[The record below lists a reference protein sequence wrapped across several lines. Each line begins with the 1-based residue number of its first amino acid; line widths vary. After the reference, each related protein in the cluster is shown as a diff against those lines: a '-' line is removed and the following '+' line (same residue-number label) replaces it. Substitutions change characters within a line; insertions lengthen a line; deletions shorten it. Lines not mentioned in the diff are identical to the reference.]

1 MPVKAALVAKMRS
14 IDDAGRFRPFMSAA
28 AAPCNLN
35 PLLTIHT
42 ANSAD
47 LSGVAAAGLTGRP
60 TMSINDLPMLSALR
74 TKMQWHQERQR
85 VLAENISNSDTPYFK
100 PRDLV
105 EPKFDRDGSSIGG
118 SMGSLA
124 MLRTSGSHIASA
136 AGAPTFGGDGGKSGF
151 QTRPAGNAVNLE
163 DQMLKVSA
171 NQMDY
176 AAATS
181 LYSRSLGLLK
191 TAIGKR

>member
-1 MPVKAALVAKMRS
+1 
-14 IDDAGRFRPFMSAA
+14 
-28 AAPCNLN
+28 
-35 PLLTIHT
+35 
-42 ANSAD
+42 
-47 LSGVAAAGLTGRP
+47 
-60 TMSINDLPMLSALR
+60 MSINDLPVLSALR

-85 VLAENISNSDTPYFK
+85 VLADNISNSDTPNFK

-105 EPKFDRDGSSIGG
+105 EPKFDRNG
-118 SMGSLA
+118 
-124 MLRTSGSHIASA
+124 TSAGHIAVTDA
-136 AGAPTFGGDGGKSGF
+136 APSFAQDGKSGF